1 MGKIPASTNGQNI
14 IRTNV
19 VQDREGRF
27 LQECGAW
34 AINQTLLRLF
44 FSFLRIPPNISP
56 DLAVLLG
63 APRSHCGPVGG
74 EEKYRNTGRLKIQ
87 KYACHMPHCAQTMA
101 QAEMGGAQKRARQP
115 FSVRPLMCSSF
126 VNRTRCGTKGICNV
140 LMTIQAT

>member
-101 QAEMGGAQKRARQP
+101 QAEMGGAQKRKRQP
-115 FSVRPLMCSSF
+115 FCSTVDVF
-126 VNRTRCGTKGICNV
+126 KLCQPDKMRNKRD
-140 LMTIQAT
+140 L

>member
-1 MGKIPASTNGQNI
+1 M
-14 IRTNV
+14 
-19 VQDREGRF
+19 
-27 LQECGAW
+27 QECGAW

-87 KYACHMPHCAQTMA
+87 KYAAATCLIAP
-101 QAEMGGAQKRARQP
+101 RQWLKLGWVALRRERGNISL
-115 FSVRPLMCSSF
+115 FDR
-126 VNRTRCGTKGICNV
+126 
-140 LMTIQAT
+140 

>member
-101 QAEMGGAQKRARQP
+101 QAEMGGAQKRKRQP

-126 VNRTRCGTKGICNV
+126 VNLTRCGTKGICNV
-140 LMTIQAT
+140 LTTI